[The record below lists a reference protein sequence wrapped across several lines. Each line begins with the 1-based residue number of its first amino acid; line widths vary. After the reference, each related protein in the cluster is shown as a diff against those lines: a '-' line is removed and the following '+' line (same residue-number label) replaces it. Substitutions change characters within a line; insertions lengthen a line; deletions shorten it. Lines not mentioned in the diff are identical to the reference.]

1 MKNAK
6 KEHKIITVAV
16 GIITFALGVLAGVM
30 INTGKG
36 TAGEDLTLASGNEST
51 ASALQQGSTIPSS
64 MLIRVNDGDVEWYD
78 GTRWNKAGTVEELEA
93 NDKYNAF
100 SETRIELE
108 EQIMQENITKMQTA
122 QQTSDDSAQ
131 ISRKLNVGT
140 NEKTKNIDENKSQQ
154 KLPATVSKTT
164 KQSDTQTPT
173 ASQGTTATVDNDSSS
188 DDTSDDSEDNA
199 SSDSGSSDSG
209 SSDSGSD
216 SGSSGGQESDAGSS
230 DTGDGENM
238 EWSDD
243 YL

>member
-1 MKNAK
+1 MKNVK
-6 KEHKIITVAV
+6 KGHKIITVAV
-16 GIITFALGVLAGVM
+16 GIITFGLGVLVGVM
-30 INTGKG
+30 INTTKG
-36 TAGEDLTLASGNEST
+36 TANEGLTLASGNEST

-64 MLIRVNDGDVEWYD
+64 MLIRINDKDVEWYD

-100 SETRIELE
+100 SETRMELE
-108 EQIMQENITKMQTA
+108 EQIMQENIAKMQTA
-122 QQTSDDSAQ
+122 QQTSDDAAQ
-131 ISRKLNVGT
+131 INRKLSVGT
-140 NEKTKNIDENKSQQ
+140 SGKTKNADDNKSQQ

-164 KQSDTQTPT
+164 KQPDAQTPT
-173 ASQGTTATVDNDSSS
+173 VTQGTTTTVDNDSSS
-188 DDTSDDSEDNA
+188 DDTSDDSEDN
-199 SSDSGSSDSG
+199 SSSDSG